1 MISAVPSL
9 NKIVGI
15 NLRYYRYLE
24 NLSQEKFYSKYKL
37 SIKHLSNVE
46 TGNANVT
53 LKEIEKIGK
62 AIGVD
67 PQILVIYDESKIIN
81 KKRVDQ
87 KVTK

>member
-1 MISAVPSL
+1 MPSL

-24 NLSQEKFYSKYKL
+24 NLSQEKYYSKYKL
-37 SIKHLSNVE
+37 SIKHMANIE
-46 TGNANVT
+46 TGKANAT

-67 PQILVIYDESKIIN
+67 PQILVIFDENKIIN

>member
-1 MISAVPSL
+1 MPSL